1 VIRAGRKP
9 FNITDAFAVLALIV
23 LTVTSSLRQEDVRFW
38 DESLYLERGLSLS
51 AGTQPGWEWNPL
63 YADMY
68 WLLGRIFNNPIDLYF
83 AGRASAAVILVLAVW
98 VSMRIFVR
106 PWIAIAG
113 ALVMSALPITYV
125 WPGVSSPSAGLLLI
139 ALAVAW
145 RWRTRASLIGASALI
160 WLAAATRPE
169 FVWAALGGTLVLLVA
184 LGVQLSKSRDRA
196 VAIFVLTAGLVVTPA
211 VLTVAYGS
219 PLDLGSRSWE
229 AFEQHYEFRFATMGD
244 DPWQI
249 EADIV
254 GRDFPGA
261 SSISGAA
268 TTNPLA
274 FVTHMANNAL
284 LLPLSA
290 GGHFVGLGG
299 NSLAQNAIGMATALC
314 WVAALL
320 FALLRAP
327 RDTLALVRTTVNRLL
342 DRSSLATLALTI
354 VVIGVSLISTFVI
367 YPRPHYLV
375 FVVACVVVLT
385 GFTLDRLGNPR
396 LIRWLPISAVIA
408 IGSIGFIANMLTI
421 AGDSAQIQINA
432 QSLRLM
438 NEQGGPWIL
447 LTPERPID
455 LYLANGSQV
464 LEPQVSVMTFDEL
477 LKRNSINVVFDGILL
492 RKADYAQLDGFD
504 SFIED
509 PESFGFRPIIPNS
522 PFLVYDT
529 QDGTLS
535 PEFSRSG
542 GMG

>member
-1 VIRAGRKP
+1 MRSERKT
-9 FNITDAFAVLALIV
+9 FNITDVFAVLALIA

-38 DESLYLERGLSLS
+38 DESLYLERGLSIS
-51 AGTQPGWEWNPL
+51 AGNQPGWEWNPL

-68 WLLGRIFNNPIDLYF
+68 WVLGRVFADPIDLYF

-125 WPGVSSPSAGLLLI
+125 WPGVSSPSAGFLLI
-139 ALAVAW
+139 ALAIAW
-145 RWRTRASLIGASALI
+145 RWRTRASLIGATALI

-169 FVWAALGGTLVLLVA
+169 FVWAALGSTLVLLVT
-184 LGVQLSKSRDRA
+184 LGVQLSQRRDRV
-196 VAIFVLTAGLVVTPA
+196 VALFLLTAGLVVTPA
-211 VLTVAYGS
+211 VLTVAYGN
-219 PLDLGSRSWE
+219 PIDLGSRSWE

-261 SSISGAA
+261 SSIVGAA
-268 TTNPLA
+268 STNPLA
-274 FVTHMANNAL
+274 FVTHMAKNAL

-299 NSLAQNAIGMATALC
+299 DSLTQNVIGIATALC
-314 WVAALL
+314 WVAALVL
-320 FALLRAP
+320 ALLRAP
-327 RDTLALVRTTVNRLL
+327 RDTLALIKTSANRLL
-342 DRSSLATLALTI
+342 DRSSLAPLALTI
-354 VVIGVSLISTFVI
+354 VVIGVALISTFLI
-367 YPRPHYLV
+367 YPRPHYLA

-385 GFTLDRLGNPR
+385 GFTLNRLGNPR
-396 LIRWLPISAVIA
+396 LIRWLPVSAVMA
-408 IGSIGFIANMLTI
+408 IGAIGFIANMLTI
-421 AGDSAQIQINA
+421 AGDSAQSQVNA

-464 LEPQVSVMTFDEL
+464 LEPQVSAMTFDEF
-477 LKRNSINVVFDGILL
+477 LKRNNINVVFDGILL
-492 RKADYAQLDGFD
+492 RKADYAQLDGFG

-522 PFLVYDT
+522 PFLVHDN
-529 QDGTLS
+529 QDSALS